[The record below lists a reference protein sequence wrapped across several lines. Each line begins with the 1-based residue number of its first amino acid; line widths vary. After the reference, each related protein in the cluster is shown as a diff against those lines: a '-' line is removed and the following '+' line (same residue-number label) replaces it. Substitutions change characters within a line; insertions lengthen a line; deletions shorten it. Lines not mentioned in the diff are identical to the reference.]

1 MPIYEYYCD
10 CDKCDHAFEEVMSI
24 SRRDEPTEQACSKC
38 GEKNIRRGIS
48 ETTMGVDMKMGV
60 PSWFGDKLSKIK
72 EYTPKRYHDG
82 LDQAGNRSGGRLGPQ

>member
-60 PSWFGDKLSKIK
+60 PSWFGDKLQKMK
-72 EYTPKRYHDG
+72 DYTPKRYHDN
-82 LDQAGNRSGGRLGPQ
+82 LDKAGNRNGGKLGPQ